1 MTLLRRRSAWL
12 FQIGFLLLLGI
23 AWYWSNRLN
32 LVHPILLPPIGSVAV
47 QFTEIVSRGEFWPDL
62 KVTMYELISAFT
74 LATVAGLLVGFAV
87 SFTRFSV
94 RVFDPLLA
102 GMYSI
107 PAVLLFPLFVLV
119 FGIGSGSKIA
129 LGMTIAFF
137 PIALNTI
144 AAFSSVERAYVR
156 AAYSM
161 GASSQQMFWQ
171 VMLPAGFPLVLS
183 GLRIGMI
190 TSFLS
195 ILGAETIASI
205 GGLGHRIVS
214 YVEIMESDKM
224 FAFILIVLIVAFILN
239 GIAAAVDSWGRRK
252 FT

>member
-1 MTLLRRRSAWL
+1 MKPAGRTVWL
-12 FQIGFLLLLGI
+12 VQIGFVLLLLVL
-23 AWYWSNRLN
+23 WYWAGSNEFI
-32 LVHPILLPPIGSVAV
+32 HPLLLPPLGSVAT
-47 QFTEIVSRGEFWPDL
+47 QFVDLVSGGGFWPDL
-62 KVTMYELISAFT
+62 RVTMYQHLSAFA
-74 LATVAGLLVGFAV
+74 LATVAGLTVGFAV

-129 LGMTIAFF
+129 LGTTIAFF

-144 AAFSSVERAYVR
+144 AAFSSVDRAYVR
-156 AAYSM
+156 AARSM
-161 GASSQQMFWQ
+161 GASSQQLFWQ
-171 VMLPAGFPLVLS
+171 VMLPAGFPVVLS

-190 TSFLS
+190 TSFLA
-195 ILGAETIASI
+195 ILGGETIASLA
-205 GGLGHRIVS
+205 GLGHRIVA

-224 FAFILIVLIVAFILN
+224 FAFILIALIVAFTLN
-239 GIAAAVDSWGRRK
+239 GIATAIDSWGRRK

>member
-1 MTLLRRRSAWL
+1 MNPSRRSVWL
-12 FQIGFLLLLGI
+12 IQIGFVLVLLV
-23 AWYWSNRLN
+23 AWYWASSQRLI
-32 LVHPILLPPIGSVAV
+32 HPILLPPLQSVAA
-47 QFTEIVSRGEFWPDL
+47 QFSEIVASGAFWPDL
-62 KVTMYELISAFT
+62 RVTIYEHLSAFT
-74 LATVAGLLVGFAV
+74 LATIAGLLTGFAV

-94 RVFDPLLA
+94 RVFDPLLT
-102 GMYSI
+102 GMYSV

-119 FGIGSGSKIA
+119 FGIGPGSKIA
-129 LGMTIAFF
+129 LGATIAFF
-137 PIALNTI
+137 PVALNTI
-144 AAFSSVERAYVR
+144 AAFSTVDRSYVR

-161 GASSQQMFWQ
+161 GASPQQLFWQ
-171 VMLPAGFPLVLS
+171 VMLPAGFPVVLS

-205 GGLGHRIVS
+205 GGLGHRIVA

-224 FAFILIVLIVAFILN
+224 FAFILIALIVAFILN
-239 GIAAAVDSWGRRK
+239 GIATAVDSWGQRN

>member
-1 MTLLRRRSAWL
+1 MTPSLRRSARL
-12 FQIGFLLLLGI
+12 FQVGFVLLLVA
-23 AWYWSNRLN
+23 AWYWGNRLS
-32 LVHPILLPPIGSVAV
+32 LVHPMLLPPLGSVV
-47 QFTEIVSRGEFWPDL
+47 TQFAEIVAQGAFWPDL
-62 KVTMYELISAFT
+62 RVTMYEHVSAFS
-74 LATVAGLLVGFAV
+74 LATVAGLLVGFTV

-119 FGIGSGSKIA
+119 FGIGPGSKIA
-129 LGMTIAFF
+129 LGATIAFF

-144 AAFSSVERAYVR
+144 AAFSTVDRAYVR
-156 AAYSM
+156 AAHSM

-171 VMLPAGFPLVLS
+171 VMLPAGFPIVLS

-195 ILGAETIASI
+195 ILGAETIASLD
-205 GGLGHRIVS
+205 GLGHRIVA

-224 FAFILIVLIVAFILN
+224 FAFILIALIVAFVLN
-239 GIAAAVDSWGRRK
+239 GIASAVDSWGRRN